1 MAGLFCVRAT
11 ISCRALSAHT
21 TAPRQGWRDGSGLP
35 PSTEPTAL
43 MAFRTAGLLPIWR
56 WGSTNTSHGHRSAA
70 GHSPPPH
77 QVAGITSTEGWQRGN
92 GRVVRFDSGRVH
104 HVKGGAI
111 VTISSNII
119 RVATTEECPA
129 CGDLLLTWTGEAYTA
144 EPLWAAGSDGD
155 E

>member
-21 TAPRQGWRDGSGLP
+21 TAPRQGWRDGSGFLP
-35 PSTEPTAL
+35 FTGLTAL

-56 WGSTNTSHGHRSAA
+56 WGSTNTSHGLGSAA

-111 VTISSNII
+111 
-119 RVATTEECPA
+119 E
-129 CGDLLLTWTGEAYTA
+129 
-144 EPLWAAGSDGD
+144 
-155 E
+155 